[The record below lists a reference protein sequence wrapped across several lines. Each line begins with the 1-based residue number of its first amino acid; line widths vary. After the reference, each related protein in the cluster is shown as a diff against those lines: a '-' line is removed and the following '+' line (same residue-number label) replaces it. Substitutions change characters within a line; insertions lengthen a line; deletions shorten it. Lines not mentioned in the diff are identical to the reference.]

1 MLNEKEKK
9 ELKTRLKKISGQIS
23 GIDKMID
30 EGRYCVDVLQQVTA
44 VRAAMNQVALLIL
57 ESHTK
62 SCVVNAIKE
71 DRSQEAIQELLEV
84 VRKFTK

>member
-9 ELKTRLKKISGQIS
+9 EMKTRLKKISGQVN
-23 GIDKMID
+23 GIDKMIE
-30 EGRYCVDVLQQVTA
+30 EGRYCVDVLQQITA
-44 VRAAMNQVALLIL
+44 ARSAMNQVALLIL
-57 ESHTK
+57 ESHTR

-71 DRSQEAIQELLEV
+71 DRSEEAIEELLEV